1 MRKFLFCVCVILVL
15 TSITMMIFQ
24 RDIEQ
29 ALANKAESKI
39 NTEMPITAQ
48 ENLNEPE
55 NPEDTAPLT
64 QEEQQETDTETE
76 PDYSQFCKPPHTKDG
91 IGGAGGFIVDD
102 PQCLELLARA
112 IYAGLVGMTA
122 ATKPASWSEMSSSI
136 GCDAN
141 GIQTQWKRC

>member
-64 QEEQQETDTETE
+64 QEEQQETDTET
-76 PDYSQFCKPPHTKDG
+76 
-91 IGGAGGFIVDD
+91 
-102 PQCLELLARA
+102 
-112 IYAGLVGMTA
+112 
-122 ATKPASWSEMSSSI
+122 
-136 GCDAN
+136 
-141 GIQTQWKRC
+141 